1 MYKIIYAPLLL
12 LIFTHFSFAQTK
24 KQNFTLE
31 PKTIASFPFDSIIS
45 KKENGQI
52 VIRREYQYIDS
63 LNFYGFNYQSF
74 DNLRIRGFLIEPK
87 KKGIYPVLIY
97 NRGGNGDFGKI
108 PFQYLARFLGK
119 IANKGYVIIGSQLRG
134 NAASEGFD
142 EFGGKDVN
150 DVLSLL
156 DIIDQLPNVDNKRI
170 GVFGWS
176 RGVMTNFLML
186 KKTNRI
192 KTNIAIAGQADLL
205 DNKRLDMFGVFRQRI
220 PNYAKDSIAALKTRS
235 SLLAIDSIQNKQL
248 TSFIIQGN
256 KDERVPIDNAFKF
269 YSKLSS
275 SSFTTRLLVYENEN
289 HSLESVRDSKLLDE
303 IEDWLRRYL

>member
-1 MYKIIYAPLLL
+1 MNKIIFATLL
-12 LIFTHFSFAQTK
+12 FFVNFSFSQTK
-24 KQNFTLE
+24 NPKYILE
-31 PKTIASFPFDSIIS
+31 PKTIASFPYDSIIS
-45 KKENGQI
+45 KKVDGKI
-52 VIRREYQYIDS
+52 VLRKEYQYVDS
-63 LNFYGFNYQSF
+63 LNFYGFNYKSF
-74 DNLRIRGFLIEPK
+74 DNLKIRGFLVEPK

-97 NRGGNGDFGKI
+97 NRGGNGDFGTV
-108 PFQYLARFLGK
+108 PFRYLAQFLGK
-119 IANKGYVIIGSQLRG
+119 IADKGYVIIGSQLRG
-134 NAASEGFD
+134 NKASEGFD

-156 DIIDQLPNVDNKRI
+156 EIIDQLPNVDKDRV

-192 KTNIAIAGQADLL
+192 KTNIAIAGQADLR

-248 TSFIIQGN
+248 TNFIIQGN

-269 YSKLSS
+269 YSKLNS

-289 HSLESVRDSKLLDE
+289 HSLENVRGNLLDE

>member
-1 MYKIIYAPLLL
+1 MNNFFYYGL
-12 LIFTHFSFAQTK
+12 FFFSSFLFAQNK
-24 KQNFTLE
+24 NQNYTLVSRNFGKDY
-31 PKTIASFPFDSIIS
+31 PYNSKIS
-45 KKENGQI
+45 DKINGKDVFKKEY
-52 VIRREYQYIDS
+52 EYLDS
-63 LNFYGFNYQSF
+63 LNYYRINYKSF
-74 DNLRIRGFLIEPK
+74 DNLNLGGFLVEPK

-97 NRGGNGDFGKI
+97 NRGGNGDFGIVKSE
-108 PFQYLARFLGK
+108 FLTEFLGR

-134 NAASEGFD
+134 NVVSEGFD

-156 DIIDQLPNVDNKRI
+156 DIIDQLPNVDKTRI

-220 PNYAKDSIAALKTRS
+220 PDYAKDSIAALKTRS
-235 SLLAIDSIQNKQL
+235 SLLSIDSIQNKQL
-248 TSFIIQGN
+248 TNFIIQGN
-256 KDERVPIDNAFKF
+256 KDEKVSIDNAFKF
-269 YSKLSS
+269 YSKLNTSNYI
-275 SSFTTRLLVYENEN
+275 TRLLVYENEN
-289 HSLESVRDSKLLDE
+289 HSLEKVRNYSLVNV
-303 IEDWLRRYL
+303 IEDWLKIYL

>member
-1 MYKIIYAPLLL
+1 MNKIIFVTLLL
-12 LIFTHFSFAQTK
+12 FAKFSFSQTK
-24 KQNFTLE
+24 NTVSNLE

-45 KKENGQI
+45 KKVGGKIILRNEF
-52 VIRREYQYIDS
+52 QYVDS
-63 LNFYGFNYQSF
+63 LNFYGFNYKSF
-74 DNLRIRGFLIEPK
+74 DNLKIRGFLVEPK

-108 PFQYLARFLGK
+108 PFHYLASFLGK

-134 NAASEGFD
+134 NSTSEGFD

-156 DIIDQLPNVDNKRI
+156 DIIDQLPNVDKTRI

-192 KTNIAIAGQADLL
+192 KTNIAIAGQADLF
-205 DNKRLDMFGVFRQRI
+205 DMERSEMFGVYRARI
-220 PNYAKDSIAALKTRS
+220 PGYAKDSVAALKTRS
-235 SLLAIDSIQNKQL
+235 SLLAIDSIENKQL
-248 TSFIIQGN
+248 TNFIIQGN
-256 KDERVPIDNAFKF
+256 KDERVRIDNALKF
-269 YSKLSS
+269 YSKLNSS
-275 SSFTTRLLVYENEN
+275 NFTTRLLVYENEN
-289 HSLESVRDSKLLDE
+289 HSLENVRDSNLLIE